1 MARNIEVKING
12 VTYSGATASAKD
24 QLEMLSL
31 ASQNGLL
38 LMVGKGLSDMGV
50 AVAMSSTDMTV
61 IERLKELALKKGNI
75 VRQAD
80 GVPVSENLFE
90 GQIYFFLVL
99 IARILEENIGPF
111 WSLNK
116 GECNEEESEQPPIP
130 S

>member
-1 MARNIEVKING
+1 MARNIEVEING

-99 IARILEENIGPF
+99 IARVLEENIGPF

>member
-12 VTYSGATASAKD
+12 ITYSGATAPAKD

-61 IERLKELALKKGNI
+61 IERLKELALKKGDI
-75 VRQAD
+75 VRQSD
-80 GVPVSENLFE
+80 GVPVSENLFD
-90 GQIYFFLVL
+90 GQVYFFLVL
-99 IARILEENIGPF
+99 IARVLEENIGPF
-111 WSLNK
+111 WSLSK
-116 GECNEEESEQPPIP
+116 GEENEEGSGQEPLP
-130 S
+130 

>member
-12 VTYSGATASAKD
+12 VTYSGATAPAKD

-61 IERLKELALKKGNI
+61 IERLKELALKKGNVI
-75 VRQAD
+75 RQVD
-80 GVPVSENLFE
+80 GVPASENMFE

-116 GECNEEESEQPPIP
+116 GEDNEEESEQPPIQ

>member
-1 MARNIEVKING
+1 MARNIEVEING
-12 VTYSGATASAKD
+12 VTYSGATAPAKD

-50 AVAMSSTDMTV
+50 AVAMSSIDMTV

-75 VRQAD
+75 IRQAD
-80 GVPVSENLFE
+80 GVPASENLFE

-116 GECNEEESEQPPIP
+116 GEDNEEESEQPPIQ

>member
-12 VTYSGATASAKD
+12 ITYSGATAPAKD

-61 IERLKELALKKGNI
+61 IERLKELALKKGDI
-75 VRQAD
+75 VRQSD
-80 GVPVSENLFE
+80 GVPVSENLFD
-90 GQIYFFLVL
+90 GQVYFFLVL
-99 IARILEENIGPF
+99 IARVLEENIGPF

-116 GECNEEESEQPPIP
+116 GEEHEGGRGQEPLP
-130 S
+130 

>member
-1 MARNIEVKING
+1 MARNIEVEING

>member
-1 MARNIEVKING
+1 MSRNIEVKING
-12 VTYSGATASAKD
+12 ITYSGATAPAKD

-61 IERLKELALKKGNI
+61 IERLKELALKKGDI
-75 VRQAD
+75 VRQSD
-80 GVPVSENLFE
+80 GVPVSENLFD
-90 GQIYFFLVL
+90 GQVYFFLVL
-99 IARILEENIGPF
+99 IARVLEENIGPF

-116 GECNEEESEQPPIP
+116 GEENEEGSGQEPLP
-130 S
+130 